1 MILPIIVGCCGWPEA
16 RAKYFQRFPVVELQD
31 TFYDPPSLAA
41 IEKRRQEAP
50 PHFVFTLKAWQLIT
64 HSPRS
69 PTYRRLK
76 TPIAA
81 DKHDRYG
88 FFRPTA
94 EVRQAWERTA
104 AIARALRAALVVF
117 QCPPS
122 FSPTPENKANLEA
135 FFSGIERGDF
145 LLAWEP
151 RGVWSPAEVQE
162 LCQRLDLIHC
172 VDPFA
177 TEMTYGATAYFRLH
191 GRGGYRY
198 RYSDEELEALHQVCL
213 RQVEGGRRPVY
224 CLFNNMFMLE
234 DASRFQRLLAQAPGS
249 RLRGESA

>member
-1 MILPIIVGCCGWPEA
+1 MVLPVIVGCCGWPEA
-16 RAKYFQRFPVVELQD
+16 RAKYFHHFPVVELQD
-31 TFYDPPSLAA
+31 TFYDPPSLAT
-41 IEKRRQEAP
+41 IEKRRQQAP
-50 PHFVFTLKAWQLIT
+50 GDFAFTLKAWQLIT

-81 DKHDRYG
+81 DKQDRYG
-88 FFRPTA
+88 FFRPTV

-104 AIARALRAALVVF
+104 AIVRALRAAVVVF

-122 FSPTPENKANLEA
+122 FRPTPENKANLEA
-135 FFSGIERGDF
+135 FFAGIERGDF

-151 RGVWSPAEVQE
+151 RGKWPATEVEE
-162 LCQRLDLIHC
+162 LCRRLGLVHC

-177 TEMTYGATAYFRLH
+177 TETAYGAAAYFRLH

-198 RYSDEELEALHQVCL
+198 RYSDEELEALGQMCL
-213 RQVEGGRRPVY
+213 RQVEEGRCPVY
-224 CLFNNMFMLE
+224 CLFNNVFMLE
-234 DASRFQRLLAQAPGS
+234 DALRFQRLLAQTAD
-249 RLRGESA
+249 R